1 MNDPKFT
8 EKLKKWFDSE
18 HTDANIR
25 EGALLLLQMNN
36 NRHLYQLINF
46 DPQGKLEMLKYE
58 LQKHLKY
65 RIEGMTID
73 DVRNYDKAVTPVLQT
88 AIDKTSEAD
97 QIAKQ
102 LAPHLPV
109 VESENLDSIV
119 PSAIVAKGK
128 RADHDQLPDNIQA
141 IWENNCDLW
150 KKIKEH
156 FEACKAYDMSCDR
169 YEGLHAADEDFKRM
183 LLTLKEEYYAYK
195 QAMDVYDHA
204 QPGDAE
210 EKQAEEQPVADII
223 SKQIGNARSYITK
236 NLNQLIGFVEAGN
249 TDKADALRAKVN
261 ERVQLLITAKAE
273 ITADTIAKL
282 QQSSSQVF
290 LGQGLHTLGLLG
302 WILEQ
307 TGAAHIAVTTFSTS
321 DAFLCGVINLR
332 KRGLVDS
339 SVLVADIKASSK
351 TLKLSRLMTEA
362 FDEVKLTLNHSKVM
376 LVANNEW
383 LVSVI
388 TSQNQT
394 YGDRAECT
402 FITTDRD
409 VYLNL
414 NNMLNNLL
422 DDTTTIPLSG
432 RE

>member
-8 EKLKKWFDSE
+8 EKLKKWFDCE

-46 DPQGKLEMLKYE
+46 DPQGKLELLKYE
-58 LQKHLKY
+58 LQKHLNY

-88 AIDKTSEAD
+88 AVDKTSEAD
-97 QIAKQ
+97 KIAKQ

-109 VESENLDSIV
+109 VESENIDSIV

-128 RADHDQLPDNIQA
+128 RSDHDQLPENIQA
-141 IWENNCDLW
+141 IWDNNCALW

-156 FEACKAYDMSCDR
+156 FEACKSYDMSCDR

-204 QPGDAE
+204 KPGDAE
-210 EKQAEEQPVADII
+210 KQPAEEQPEAAIT

-236 NLNQLIGFVEAGN
+236 NLDQLIGLTEAGN

-282 QQSSSQVF
+282 QQA
-290 LGQGLHTLGLLG
+290 GITM
-302 WILEQ
+302 EQ
-307 TGAAHIAVTTFSTS
+307 PESAEEEVTDEGEADTASPEAA
-321 DAFLCGVINLR
+321 
-332 KRGLVDS
+332 
-339 SVLVADIKASSK
+339 
-351 TLKLSRLMTEA
+351 
-362 FDEVKLTLNHSKVM
+362 
-376 LVANNEW
+376 
-383 LVSVI
+383 
-388 TSQNQT
+388 Q
-394 YGDRAECT
+394 AE
-402 FITTDRD
+402 
-409 VYLNL
+409 
-414 NNMLNNLL
+414 
-422 DDTTTIPLSG
+422 
-432 RE
+432 

>member
-8 EKLKKWFDSE
+8 EKLKKWFDCE

-46 DPQGKLEMLKYE
+46 DPQGKLELLKYE
-58 LQKHLKY
+58 LQKHLNY

-88 AIDKTSEAD
+88 AVDKTSEAD
-97 QIAKQ
+97 KIAKQ

-109 VESENLDSIV
+109 VDSENLDSIV

-128 RADHDQLPDNIQA
+128 RADHDQLPENIQA
-141 IWENNCDLW
+141 IWDNNCALW

-210 EKQAEEQPVADII
+210 KQPAEEQPEAAIT

-236 NLNQLIGFVEAGN
+236 NLDQLIGLTEAGN

-282 QQSSSQVF
+282 QQA
-290 LGQGLHTLGLLG
+290 GITM
-302 WILEQ
+302 EQ
-307 TGAAHIAVTTFSTS
+307 PESAEEEVTDEGEADTASPEAA
-321 DAFLCGVINLR
+321 
-332 KRGLVDS
+332 
-339 SVLVADIKASSK
+339 
-351 TLKLSRLMTEA
+351 
-362 FDEVKLTLNHSKVM
+362 
-376 LVANNEW
+376 
-383 LVSVI
+383 
-388 TSQNQT
+388 Q
-394 YGDRAECT
+394 AE
-402 FITTDRD
+402 
-409 VYLNL
+409 
-414 NNMLNNLL
+414 
-422 DDTTTIPLSG
+422 
-432 RE
+432 

>member
-1 MNDPKFT
+1 MSSPRHFNFLIFMNDPKFT
-8 EKLKKWFDSE
+8 EKLKKWFECE

-46 DPQGKLEMLKYE
+46 DPQGKLELLKYE
-58 LQKHLKY
+58 LQKHLNY

-73 DVRNYDKAVTPVLQT
+73 DVRVYDKMVTPVLQT
-88 AIDKTSEAD
+88 AVDKTSEAD
-97 QIAKQ
+97 NIAKQ

-141 IWENNCDLW
+141 IWDSNCALW

-195 QAMDVYDHA
+195 QAMDIYDHA
-204 QPGDAE
+204 SPSDAE
-210 EKQAEEQPVADII
+210 EQSAEQQPEAAIT

-236 NLNQLIGFVEAGN
+236 NLDQLIGFMEAGN

-282 QQSSSQVF
+282 QQA
-290 LGQGLHTLGLLG
+290 G
-302 WILEQ
+302 I
-307 TGAAHIAVTTFSTS
+307 TFSEEKKTEETG
-321 DAFLCGVINLR
+321 DHEG
-332 KRGLVDS
+332 DT
-339 SVLVADIKASSK
+339 DTASP
-351 TLKLSRLMTEA
+351 EA
-362 FDEVKLTLNHSKVM
+362 
-376 LVANNEW
+376 A
-383 LVSVI
+383 
-388 TSQNQT
+388 Q
-394 YGDRAECT
+394 AE
-402 FITTDRD
+402 
-409 VYLNL
+409 
-414 NNMLNNLL
+414 
-422 DDTTTIPLSG
+422 
-432 RE
+432 

>member
-8 EKLKKWFDSE
+8 EKLKKWFDCE

-46 DPQGKLEMLKYE
+46 DPQGKLELLKYE
-58 LQKHLKY
+58 LQKHLNY

-88 AIDKTSEAD
+88 AVDKTSEAD
-97 QIAKQ
+97 KIAKQ

-128 RADHDQLPDNIQA
+128 RADHDQLPENIQA
-141 IWENNCDLW
+141 IWENNCALW

-210 EKQAEEQPVADII
+210 KQPAEEQPEAAIT

-236 NLNQLIGFVEAGN
+236 NIDQLIGLTEAGN
-249 TDKADALRAKVN
+249 TDKADK
-261 ERVQLLITAKAE
+261 
-273 ITADTIAKL
+273 
-282 QQSSSQVF
+282 
-290 LGQGLHTLGLLG
+290 GQ
-302 WILEQ
+302 
-307 TGAAHIAVTTFSTS
+307 
-321 DAFLCGVINLR
+321 
-332 KRGLVDS
+332 
-339 SVLVADIKASSK
+339 
-351 TLKLSRLMTEA
+351 
-362 FDEVKLTLNHSKVM
+362 
-376 LVANNEW
+376 
-383 LVSVI
+383 
-388 TSQNQT
+388 
-394 YGDRAECT
+394 
-402 FITTDRD
+402 
-409 VYLNL
+409 
-414 NNMLNNLL
+414 
-422 DDTTTIPLSG
+422 
-432 RE
+432 

>member
-8 EKLKKWFDSE
+8 EKLKKWFDCE

-46 DPQGKLEMLKYE
+46 DPQGKLELLKYE
-58 LQKHLKY
+58 LQKHLNY

-88 AIDKTSEAD
+88 AVDKTSEAD
-97 QIAKQ
+97 KIAKQ

-128 RADHDQLPDNIQA
+128 RTDHDQLPENIQA
-141 IWENNCDLW
+141 IWDNNCTLW

-210 EKQAEEQPVADII
+210 KQPAEEQPEAAIT

-236 NLNQLIGFVEAGN
+236 NLDQLIGLTEAGN

-261 ERVQLLITAKAE
+261 ERVQLLVTAKAE

-282 QQSSSQVF
+282 QQA
-290 LGQGLHTLGLLG
+290 GITM
-302 WILEQ
+302 EQ
-307 TGAAHIAVTTFSTS
+307 PESAEEEVTDEGEADTASPEAA
-321 DAFLCGVINLR
+321 
-332 KRGLVDS
+332 
-339 SVLVADIKASSK
+339 
-351 TLKLSRLMTEA
+351 
-362 FDEVKLTLNHSKVM
+362 
-376 LVANNEW
+376 
-383 LVSVI
+383 
-388 TSQNQT
+388 Q
-394 YGDRAECT
+394 AE
-402 FITTDRD
+402 
-409 VYLNL
+409 
-414 NNMLNNLL
+414 
-422 DDTTTIPLSG
+422 
-432 RE
+432 

>member
-8 EKLKKWFDSE
+8 EKLKKWFDCE

-46 DPQGKLEMLKYE
+46 DPQGKLELLKYE
-58 LQKHLKY
+58 LQKHLNY

-88 AIDKTSEAD
+88 AVDKTSEAD
-97 QIAKQ
+97 KIAKQ

-128 RADHDQLPDNIQA
+128 RTDHDQLPENIQA
-141 IWENNCDLW
+141 IWDNNCALW

-156 FEACKAYDMSCDR
+156 FEACKAYDISCDR

-183 LLTLKEEYYAYK
+183 LLTLKDEYYAYK

-210 EKQAEEQPVADII
+210 KQPAEEQPEAAIT

-236 NLNQLIGFVEAGN
+236 NLDQLIGLTEAGN

-282 QQSSSQVF
+282 QQA
-290 LGQGLHTLGLLG
+290 GITM
-302 WILEQ
+302 EQ
-307 TGAAHIAVTTFSTS
+307 PESAEEEVTDEGEADTASPEAA
-321 DAFLCGVINLR
+321 
-332 KRGLVDS
+332 
-339 SVLVADIKASSK
+339 
-351 TLKLSRLMTEA
+351 
-362 FDEVKLTLNHSKVM
+362 
-376 LVANNEW
+376 
-383 LVSVI
+383 
-388 TSQNQT
+388 Q
-394 YGDRAECT
+394 AE
-402 FITTDRD
+402 
-409 VYLNL
+409 
-414 NNMLNNLL
+414 
-422 DDTTTIPLSG
+422 
-432 RE
+432 

>member
-1 MNDPKFT
+1 MSSPRHFNFLFIMNDPKFT
-8 EKLKKWFDSE
+8 EKLKKWFDCE

-46 DPQGKLEMLKYE
+46 DPQGKLELLKYE
-58 LQKHLKY
+58 LQKHLNY

-88 AIDKTSEAD
+88 AVDKTSEAD
-97 QIAKQ
+97 KIAKQ

-128 RADHDQLPDNIQA
+128 RADHDQLPENIQA
-141 IWENNCDLW
+141 IWDNNCALW

-195 QAMDVYDHA
+195 QAMYVYDHA

-210 EKQAEEQPVADII
+210 KQPAEEQPEAAIT

-236 NLNQLIGFVEAGN
+236 NLDQLIGLTEAGN

-282 QQSSSQVF
+282 QQA
-290 LGQGLHTLGLLG
+290 GITM
-302 WILEQ
+302 EQ
-307 TGAAHIAVTTFSTS
+307 PESAEEEVTDEGEADTASPEAAQ
-321 DAFLCGVINLR
+321 
-332 KRGLVDS
+332 
-339 SVLVADIKASSK
+339 
-351 TLKLSRLMTEA
+351 E
-362 FDEVKLTLNHSKVM
+362 E
-376 LVANNEW
+376 
-383 LVSVI
+383 
-388 TSQNQT
+388 
-394 YGDRAECT
+394 
-402 FITTDRD
+402 
-409 VYLNL
+409 
-414 NNMLNNLL
+414 
-422 DDTTTIPLSG
+422 
-432 RE
+432 

>member
-8 EKLKKWFDSE
+8 EKLKKWFDCE

-46 DPQGKLEMLKYE
+46 DPQGKLELLKYE
-58 LQKHLKY
+58 LQKHLNY

-88 AIDKTSEAD
+88 AVDKTSEAD
-97 QIAKQ
+97 KIAKQ

-128 RADHDQLPDNIQA
+128 RTDHDQLPENIQA
-141 IWENNCDLW
+141 IWDNNCALW
-150 KKIKEH
+150 KKVKEH

-210 EKQAEEQPVADII
+210 KQPAEEQPEAAIT

-236 NLNQLIGFVEAGN
+236 NLDQLIGLTEAGN

-282 QQSSSQVF
+282 QQA
-290 LGQGLHTLGLLG
+290 GITM
-302 WILEQ
+302 EQ
-307 TGAAHIAVTTFSTS
+307 PESAEEEVTDEGETDTASPEAA
-321 DAFLCGVINLR
+321 
-332 KRGLVDS
+332 
-339 SVLVADIKASSK
+339 
-351 TLKLSRLMTEA
+351 
-362 FDEVKLTLNHSKVM
+362 
-376 LVANNEW
+376 
-383 LVSVI
+383 
-388 TSQNQT
+388 Q
-394 YGDRAECT
+394 AE
-402 FITTDRD
+402 
-409 VYLNL
+409 
-414 NNMLNNLL
+414 
-422 DDTTTIPLSG
+422 
-432 RE
+432 

>member
-8 EKLKKWFDSE
+8 EKLKKWFDCE

-46 DPQGKLEMLKYE
+46 DPQGKLELLKYE
-58 LQKHLKY
+58 LQKHLNY

-88 AIDKTSEAD
+88 AVDKTSEAD
-97 QIAKQ
+97 KIAKQ

-128 RADHDQLPDNIQA
+128 RADHDQLPENIQA
-141 IWENNCDLW
+141 IWENNCALW

-210 EKQAEEQPVADII
+210 KQPAEEQP
-223 SKQIGNARSYITK
+223 SPP
-236 NLNQLIGFVEAGN
+236 
-249 TDKADALRAKVN
+249 
-261 ERVQLLITAKAE
+261 
-273 ITADTIAKL
+273 
-282 QQSSSQVF
+282 
-290 LGQGLHTLGLLG
+290 
-302 WILEQ
+302 
-307 TGAAHIAVTTFSTS
+307 
-321 DAFLCGVINLR
+321 
-332 KRGLVDS
+332 
-339 SVLVADIKASSK
+339 
-351 TLKLSRLMTEA
+351 SRLAMLDPTSPRT
-362 FDEVKLTLNHSKVM
+362 LTS
-376 LVANNEW
+376 
-383 LVSVI
+383 
-388 TSQNQT
+388 
-394 YGDRAECT
+394 
-402 FITTDRD
+402 
-409 VYLNL
+409 
-414 NNMLNNLL
+414 LL
-422 DDTTTIPLSG
+422 A
-432 RE
+432 

>member
-8 EKLKKWFDSE
+8 EKLKKWFDCE

-46 DPQGKLEMLKYE
+46 DPQGKLELLKYE
-58 LQKHLKY
+58 LQKHLNY

-88 AIDKTSEAD
+88 AVDKTSEAD
-97 QIAKQ
+97 KIAKQ

-109 VESENLDSIV
+109 VDSENLDSIV

-128 RADHDQLPDNIQA
+128 RADHDQLPENIQA
-141 IWENNCDLW
+141 IWDNNCALW

-195 QAMDVYDHA
+195 QAEA
-204 QPGDAE
+204 A
-210 EKQAEEQPVADII
+210 IT

-236 NLNQLIGFVEAGN
+236 NLDQLIGLMEAGN
-249 TDKADALRAKVN
+249 TDKAAALRAKVN
-261 ERVQLLITAKAE
+261 ERVQLLLTAKAE

-282 QQSSSQVF
+282 QQA
-290 LGQGLHTLGLLG
+290 G
-302 WILEQ
+302 INMEQ
-307 TGAAHIAVTTFSTS
+307 QASADGVEQPESAEEEVTDEGEADTASPEAA
-321 DAFLCGVINLR
+321 
-332 KRGLVDS
+332 
-339 SVLVADIKASSK
+339 
-351 TLKLSRLMTEA
+351 
-362 FDEVKLTLNHSKVM
+362 
-376 LVANNEW
+376 
-383 LVSVI
+383 
-388 TSQNQT
+388 Q
-394 YGDRAECT
+394 AE
-402 FITTDRD
+402 
-409 VYLNL
+409 
-414 NNMLNNLL
+414 
-422 DDTTTIPLSG
+422 
-432 RE
+432 

>member
-8 EKLKKWFDSE
+8 EKLKKWFDCE

-46 DPQGKLEMLKYE
+46 DPQGKLELLKYE
-58 LQKHLKY
+58 LQKHLNY
-65 RIEGMTID
+65 RIKGMTID

-88 AIDKTSEAD
+88 AVDKTSEAD
-97 QIAKQ
+97 KIAKQ

-128 RADHDQLPDNIQA
+128 RADHDQLPENIQA
-141 IWENNCDLW
+141 IWDNNCALW

-210 EKQAEEQPVADII
+210 KQPAEEQPEAAIT

-236 NLNQLIGFVEAGN
+236 NLDQLIGLTEAGN

-282 QQSSSQVF
+282 QQA
-290 LGQGLHTLGLLG
+290 GITM
-302 WILEQ
+302 EQ
-307 TGAAHIAVTTFSTS
+307 PESAEEEVTDEGETDTASPEAA
-321 DAFLCGVINLR
+321 
-332 KRGLVDS
+332 
-339 SVLVADIKASSK
+339 
-351 TLKLSRLMTEA
+351 
-362 FDEVKLTLNHSKVM
+362 
-376 LVANNEW
+376 
-383 LVSVI
+383 
-388 TSQNQT
+388 Q
-394 YGDRAECT
+394 AE
-402 FITTDRD
+402 
-409 VYLNL
+409 
-414 NNMLNNLL
+414 
-422 DDTTTIPLSG
+422 
-432 RE
+432 

>member
-8 EKLKKWFDSE
+8 EKLKKWFDCE

-46 DPQGKLEMLKYE
+46 DPQGKLELLKYE
-58 LQKHLKY
+58 LQKHLNY

-88 AIDKTSEAD
+88 AVDKTSEAD
-97 QIAKQ
+97 KIAKQ

-109 VESENLDSIV
+109 VESENIDSIV

-128 RADHDQLPDNIQA
+128 RTDHDQLPENIQA
-141 IWENNCDLW
+141 IWDNNCALW

-156 FEACKAYDMSCDR
+156 FEACKSYDMSCDR

-204 QPGDAE
+204 KPGDAE
-210 EKQAEEQPVADII
+210 KQPAEEQPEAAIT

-236 NLNQLIGFVEAGN
+236 NLDQLIGLTEAGN

-282 QQSSSQVF
+282 QQA
-290 LGQGLHTLGLLG
+290 GITM
-302 WILEQ
+302 EQ
-307 TGAAHIAVTTFSTS
+307 TESAEEEVTDEGEADTASPEAA
-321 DAFLCGVINLR
+321 
-332 KRGLVDS
+332 
-339 SVLVADIKASSK
+339 
-351 TLKLSRLMTEA
+351 
-362 FDEVKLTLNHSKVM
+362 
-376 LVANNEW
+376 
-383 LVSVI
+383 
-388 TSQNQT
+388 Q
-394 YGDRAECT
+394 AE
-402 FITTDRD
+402 
-409 VYLNL
+409 
-414 NNMLNNLL
+414 
-422 DDTTTIPLSG
+422 
-432 RE
+432 

>member
-8 EKLKKWFDSE
+8 EKLKKWFDCE

-46 DPQGKLEMLKYE
+46 DPQGKLELLKYE
-58 LQKHLKY
+58 LQKHLNY

-73 DVRNYDKAVTPVLQT
+73 DVRNYDKAATPVLQT
-88 AIDKTSEAD
+88 AVDKTSEAD
-97 QIAKQ
+97 KIAKQ

-128 RADHDQLPDNIQA
+128 RTDHDQLPENIQA
-141 IWENNCDLW
+141 IWDNNCALW

-210 EKQAEEQPVADII
+210 KQPAEEQPEAAIT

-236 NLNQLIGFVEAGN
+236 NLDQLIGLTEAGN

-282 QQSSSQVF
+282 QQA
-290 LGQGLHTLGLLG
+290 GITM
-302 WILEQ
+302 EQ
-307 TGAAHIAVTTFSTS
+307 PESAEEEVTDEGEADTASPEAA
-321 DAFLCGVINLR
+321 
-332 KRGLVDS
+332 
-339 SVLVADIKASSK
+339 
-351 TLKLSRLMTEA
+351 
-362 FDEVKLTLNHSKVM
+362 
-376 LVANNEW
+376 
-383 LVSVI
+383 
-388 TSQNQT
+388 Q
-394 YGDRAECT
+394 AE
-402 FITTDRD
+402 
-409 VYLNL
+409 
-414 NNMLNNLL
+414 
-422 DDTTTIPLSG
+422 
-432 RE
+432 

>member
-8 EKLKKWFDSE
+8 EKLKKWFDCE

-46 DPQGKLEMLKYE
+46 DPQGKLELLKYE
-58 LQKHLKY
+58 LQKHLNY

-88 AIDKTSEAD
+88 AVDKTSEAD
-97 QIAKQ
+97 KIAKQ

-128 RADHDQLPDNIQA
+128 RADHDQLPENIQA
-141 IWENNCDLW
+141 IWDNNCALW

-210 EKQAEEQPVADII
+210 KQPAEEQPEAAIT

-236 NLNQLIGFVEAGN
+236 NLDQLIGLMEDGN
-249 TDKADALRAKVN
+249 TDKAAALRAKVN

-282 QQSSSQVF
+282 QQA
-290 LGQGLHTLGLLG
+290 GITM
-302 WILEQ
+302 EQ
-307 TGAAHIAVTTFSTS
+307 PESAEEEVTDEGEADTASPEAA
-321 DAFLCGVINLR
+321 
-332 KRGLVDS
+332 
-339 SVLVADIKASSK
+339 
-351 TLKLSRLMTEA
+351 
-362 FDEVKLTLNHSKVM
+362 
-376 LVANNEW
+376 
-383 LVSVI
+383 
-388 TSQNQT
+388 Q
-394 YGDRAECT
+394 AE
-402 FITTDRD
+402 
-409 VYLNL
+409 
-414 NNMLNNLL
+414 
-422 DDTTTIPLSG
+422 
-432 RE
+432 

>member
-8 EKLKKWFDSE
+8 EKLKKWFDCE

-46 DPQGKLEMLKYE
+46 DPQGKLELLIYE
-58 LQKHLKY
+58 LQKHLNY

-97 QIAKQ
+97 KIAKQ

-141 IWENNCDLW
+141 IWDNNCALW

-210 EKQAEEQPVADII
+210 KQPAEEQPEAAIT

-236 NLNQLIGFVEAGN
+236 NLDQLIGLTEAGN

-282 QQSSSQVF
+282 QQA
-290 LGQGLHTLGLLG
+290 GITM
-302 WILEQ
+302 EQ
-307 TGAAHIAVTTFSTS
+307 PESAEEEVTDEGETDTASPEAA
-321 DAFLCGVINLR
+321 
-332 KRGLVDS
+332 
-339 SVLVADIKASSK
+339 
-351 TLKLSRLMTEA
+351 
-362 FDEVKLTLNHSKVM
+362 
-376 LVANNEW
+376 
-383 LVSVI
+383 
-388 TSQNQT
+388 Q
-394 YGDRAECT
+394 AE
-402 FITTDRD
+402 
-409 VYLNL
+409 
-414 NNMLNNLL
+414 
-422 DDTTTIPLSG
+422 
-432 RE
+432 

>member
-8 EKLKKWFDSE
+8 EKLKKWFDCE

-46 DPQGKLEMLKYE
+46 DPQGKLELLKYE
-58 LQKHLKY
+58 LQKHLNY

-88 AIDKTSEAD
+88 AVDKTSEAD
-97 QIAKQ
+97 KIAKQ

-128 RADHDQLPDNIQA
+128 RADHDQLPENIQA
-141 IWENNCDLW
+141 IWDNNCALW

-204 QPGDAE
+204 HPGDAE
-210 EKQAEEQPVADII
+210 KQPAEEQPEAAIT

-236 NLNQLIGFVEAGN
+236 NLDQLIGLTEAGN

-282 QQSSSQVF
+282 QQA
-290 LGQGLHTLGLLG
+290 GITM
-302 WILEQ
+302 EQ
-307 TGAAHIAVTTFSTS
+307 PESAEEEVTDEGETDTASPEAA
-321 DAFLCGVINLR
+321 
-332 KRGLVDS
+332 
-339 SVLVADIKASSK
+339 
-351 TLKLSRLMTEA
+351 
-362 FDEVKLTLNHSKVM
+362 
-376 LVANNEW
+376 
-383 LVSVI
+383 
-388 TSQNQT
+388 Q
-394 YGDRAECT
+394 AE
-402 FITTDRD
+402 
-409 VYLNL
+409 
-414 NNMLNNLL
+414 
-422 DDTTTIPLSG
+422 
-432 RE
+432 

>member
-8 EKLKKWFDSE
+8 EKLKKWFDCE

-46 DPQGKLEMLKYE
+46 DPQGKLELLKYE
-58 LQKHLKY
+58 LQKHLNY

-88 AIDKTSEAD
+88 AVDKTSEAD
-97 QIAKQ
+97 KIAKQ

-128 RADHDQLPDNIQA
+128 RADHDQLPENIQA
-141 IWENNCDLW
+141 IWDNNCALW

-204 QPGDAE
+204 QPGEA
-210 EKQAEEQPVADII
+210 EKQPAEEQPEAAIT

-236 NLNQLIGFVEAGN
+236 NLDQLIGLTEAGN

-282 QQSSSQVF
+282 QQA
-290 LGQGLHTLGLLG
+290 GITM
-302 WILEQ
+302 EQ
-307 TGAAHIAVTTFSTS
+307 PESAEEEVTDEGEADTASPEAA
-321 DAFLCGVINLR
+321 
-332 KRGLVDS
+332 
-339 SVLVADIKASSK
+339 
-351 TLKLSRLMTEA
+351 
-362 FDEVKLTLNHSKVM
+362 
-376 LVANNEW
+376 
-383 LVSVI
+383 
-388 TSQNQT
+388 Q
-394 YGDRAECT
+394 AE
-402 FITTDRD
+402 
-409 VYLNL
+409 
-414 NNMLNNLL
+414 
-422 DDTTTIPLSG
+422 
-432 RE
+432 